1 MNYLLLCLGLGGDI
15 KESSRK
21 GLERGAKKIQKNAKY
36 LCPVGKPIK
45 VKSRTKTGKVRKHRN
60 GEPIYKTVSKGGQLR
75 NSIKTKSEATIDGAE
90 AQVFVG
96 AEYGVYVE
104 FGTRRTRKNS

>member
-1 MNYLLLCLGLGGDI
+1 ML
-15 KESSRK
+15 
-21 GLERGAKKIQKNAKY
+21 A
-36 LCPVGKPIK
+36 PVD
-45 VKSRTKTGKVRKHRN
+45 T
-60 GEPIYKTVSKGGQLR
+60 GQLR
-75 NSIKTKSEATIDGAE
+75 NSIKTKSQVTQEGAE